1 MNMVL
6 FLLAGFETT
15 SSALSYCSYLLA
27 QHQNELEKL
36 VEEVDSNFP
45 HDSEVEIYIF
55 FILEA
60 FLFIKIGFR
69 SSLIGIIFK
78 SWDIW
83 ICLLKRRSDFTRLEM
98 RKFFFILMNMA
109 ADRG

>member
-36 VEEVDSNFP
+36 VEEVDSHFP
-45 HDSEVEIYIF
+45 HDSEVEI
-55 FILEA
+55 
-60 FLFIKIGFR
+60 
-69 SSLIGIIFK
+69 
-78 SWDIW
+78 
-83 ICLLKRRSDFTRLEM
+83 
-98 RKFFFILMNMA
+98 
-109 ADRG
+109 